1 MSSMGEKEIVA
12 AFVESLNRVSNKELF
27 QMLSPRCKQAR
38 EDMER
43 LGDALKM
50 NNVAENIRI
59 AISTLYRDFMH
70 ILEESKPTH
79 TYIIYIYIYIYI
91 ERERERERDTL

>member
-38 EDMER
+38 EDTEH
-43 LGDALKM
+43 LGEALKM

-59 AISTLYRDFMH
+59 AIYSLSWFYAYSRGIETNEKVLGATFVATVPH
-70 ILEESKPTH
+70 LSSKGT
-79 TYIIYIYIYIYI
+79 
-91 ERERERERDTL
+91 RKGLG

>member
-43 LGDALKM
+43 LGEALKM

-70 ILEESKPTH
+70 ILEESKPIH
-79 TYIIYIYIYIYI
+79 TYIIYM
-91 ERERERERDTL
+91 